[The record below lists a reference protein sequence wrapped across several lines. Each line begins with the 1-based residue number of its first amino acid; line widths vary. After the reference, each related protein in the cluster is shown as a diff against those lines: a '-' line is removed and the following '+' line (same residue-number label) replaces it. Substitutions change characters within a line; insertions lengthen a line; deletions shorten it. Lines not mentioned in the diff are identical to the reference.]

1 MFVVNNDVGIITYK
15 TLYTTMLRKSKHRCC
30 RSGCCTNPH
39 TRSITSSIINKINI
53 KWNKRKEIKNYCSSK
68 SSVYYILCLLLHW
81 STTFRISHER
91 KNGDMFMFCS
101 NETQTCIIY
110 PSRQTNQAI
119 VPWRNFNL
127 FAENQNSLNFY
138 T

>member
-1 MFVVNNDVGIITYK
+1 MFVVKNDVGIITYK

-30 RSGCCTNPH
+30 RSGCCTSPH

-81 STTFRISHER
+81 FTTFRISHER